1 MPDLHAE
8 LVTVEKETNKA
19 NNDMQETWKRF
30 VYPLIEDKKQDV
42 EEEAYHRHIEN
53 QLMLLGWEP
62 WKREIIHKQ
71 SLRIGNRN
79 RMEPDILVARDDE
92 YQFVIEVKRPGNT
105 QAKEEITQLESYMR
119 QLRLDVG
126 IYIGEHIELFY
137 DKPNTSHVVSV
148 FKLAIDLEDKRGARF
163 VELFSKEGFSKES
176 IVDFC
181 EERIQEIQRQN
192 SLNEIKESLI
202 ADAQTQIAESL
213 KPYLMDKYGGSF
225 SEEEIKGMLAMMRF
239 TASADGCR
247 PEPKV
252 DVPKTQPKPKSNVIK
267 CHLTRNADAQGL
279 YDSADQSL
287 TVLKGSRIN
296 PIHVRKISEAG
307 KKKREWQFTEYTE
320 IRDGKRIVKVDVR
333 FDTPS
338 GAAQFCVG
346 GSANGWN
353 EWKDEEGRELNVYR
367 IKDGTH
373 KSEARFDKNRVTDPH
388 KFQLD
393 FWTRFKTKLE
403 ATGKIPTLQTPLPH
417 NWYDVRIGRSNILL
431 NNVCNTQ
438 KNFVGVKLYIRNQVV
453 DKYYPALEARRNEIN
468 HALGCEPKWDANPTA
483 KDKTIALF
491 LQTDL
496 TDPGKVDEALNWLVE
511 QTVIFYRVFSE
522 EVKNI
527 KV

>member
-1 MPDLHAE
+1 MI
-8 LVTVEKETNKA
+8 EKWNY
-19 NNDMQETWKRF
+19 F
-30 VYPLIEDKKQDV
+30 VYDLCEAKKKDVDEDSYHTLIET
-42 EEEAYHRHIEN
+42 
-53 QLMLLGWEP
+53 QLQHLGWA
-62 WKREIIHKQ
+62 KFKGEICHKPNIH
-71 SLRIGNRN
+71 IGNNN
-79 RMEPDILVARDDE
+79 RIEPDILIKRDGEDE
-92 YQFVIEVKRPGNT
+92 FVIEVKRPSHK
-105 QAKEEITQLESYMR
+105 QSKKDVEQLLSYMR
-119 QLRLDVG
+119 LLKLSVG
-126 IYIGEHIELFY
+126 IYMGEHIEIFY
-137 DKPNTSHVVSV
+137 DMPSSKEAVPIMKVPLEIDN
-148 FKLAIDLEDKRGARF
+148 KLGARF
-163 VELFSKEGFSKES
+163 IDKFLKDNFSREA

-225 SEEEIKGMLAMMRF
+225 SEEEIKGMLATMHF
-239 TASADGCR
+239 SASADGSH

-252 DVPKTQPKPKSNVIK
+252 VVPKPQPKTKSNVIK
-267 CHLTRNADAQGL
+267 CFLTRNANAQGL
-279 YDSADQSL
+279 YNSADQSL
-287 TVLKGSRIN
+287 TVLKGSLIN
-296 PIHVRKISEAG
+296 PVHVRKISEAG
-307 KKKREWQFTEYTE
+307 KKKREWQFSEYTE
-320 IRDGKRIVKVDVR
+320 VRDGKRIVKEDVR

-367 IKDGTH
+367 IKDGAH
-373 KSEARFDKNRVTDPH
+373 KSEARFDENRVTDPH

-403 ATGKIPTLQTPLPH
+403 ATGMIPTLQTPPSH

-438 KNFVGVKLYIRNQVV
+438 KNFVSVRLYIRNQVV
-453 DKYYPALEARRNEIN
+453 EKYYPVLEARRNEIN
-468 HALGCEPKWDANPTA
+468 QALGCEPKWDANPTA